1 MRNSFSV
8 KTILRK
14 DKCSKNDVNKHPLY
28 YQIIFNKSKNKTQ
41 IPSGKY
47 VNINQWDEKKRIVKD
62 SLLKSILMKEESRIY
77 KLLLEMENNDEIF
90 TLEKVKDVIK
100 GKNEEKINPD
110 FYFHFDE
117 CLKNKFAIDDLA
129 DGTKEHYK
137 LLKRRLISFKPRLT
151 LNEIDSRFIDDFV
164 YYLKVD
170 LKTGNSGI
178 NSRIRDL
185 NCVLKKLQNE
195 KKYLII
201 LVLIIRSLKK
211 NQVSFF

>member
-1 MRNSFSV
+1 M
-8 KTILRK
+8 
-14 DKCSKNDVNKHPLY
+14 
-28 YQIIFNKSKNKTQ
+28 
-41 IPSGKY
+41 
-47 VNINQWDEKKRIVKD
+47 
-62 SLLKSILMKEESRIY
+62 
-77 KLLLEMENNDEIF
+77 
-90 TLEKVKDVIK
+90 
-100 GKNEEKINPD
+100 
-110 FYFHFDE
+110 
-117 CLKNKFAIDDLA
+117 A

-195 KKYLII
+195 KKISDNPCINYKKFEEKSGFIFLNPNELKRFITADLNIGNMKKSLEHTRNLFLFSCYTGLRDCDIKTLRKKEII
-201 LVLIIRSLKK
+201 ENKKIVKRQLKTK
-211 NQVSFF
+211 KTVEIPFNKYWFDILEENEFNKKRMKL